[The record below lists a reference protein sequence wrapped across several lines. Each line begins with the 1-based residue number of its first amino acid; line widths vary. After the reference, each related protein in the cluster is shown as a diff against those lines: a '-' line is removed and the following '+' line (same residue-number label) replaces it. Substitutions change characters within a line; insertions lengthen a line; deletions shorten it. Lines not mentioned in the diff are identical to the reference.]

1 MRTVRIETFGCKVNQ
16 YESEYMAEQLEK
28 AGYTVLPAGEASYYI
43 INSCVVTQEVEK
55 KVKRLVKSIRRKNR
69 DAKIILT
76 GCFAQLFPEE
86 AKKLPVNMVLGI
98 SEKKNIVDHLLSLNG
113 EQKLVVSAPDSPVY
127 EKVKGSF
134 EDRTRAY
141 IKVEDGCDNGCTYC
155 AIRFA
160 RGTKVRSKPLEL
172 FKEEFEKMVIKGYKE
187 IVITGVNL
195 GKYGK
200 DIGTTLVDLLKIV
213 EHVPGDYRVR
223 LSSLNVEDITDEL
236 VEVFRDNPR
245 LCPHLHISVQSG
257 SDRVLKRMG
266 RRYSSSDFL
275 KVVEKLRSINPD
287 FSITTDIIVGFPGE
301 TDEDFLKTVKLLEEV
316 EFSRVHIFRYS
327 PRPGTPASTFS
338 DAVPEHKK
346 KERLNILKEKAKE
359 VSHRYKRRM
368 VNKKRRVL
376 AEWYIAKGV
385 LSGYDEYYVKHE
397 FVGDGIGVFHNV
409 RVKSLSE
416 EGVISCRVDLA
427 ERAVHS
433 RG

>member
-1 MRTVRIETFGCKVNQ
+1 M
-16 YESEYMAEQLEK
+16 
-28 AGYTVLPAGEASYYI
+28 
-43 INSCVVTQEVEK
+43 
-55 KVKRLVKSIRRKNR
+55 
-69 DAKIILT
+69 
-76 GCFAQLFPEE
+76 
-86 AKKLPVNMVLGI
+86 
-98 SEKKNIVDHLLSLNG
+98 
-113 EQKLVVSAPDSPVY
+113 
-127 EKVKGSF
+127 
-134 EDRTRAY
+134 
-141 IKVEDGCDNGCTYC
+141 
-155 AIRFA
+155 
-160 RGTKVRSKPLEL
+160 
-172 FKEEFEKMVIKGYKE
+172 
-187 IVITGVNL
+187 
-195 GKYGK
+195 
-200 DIGTTLVDLLKIV
+200 
-213 EHVPGDYRVR
+213 
-223 LSSLNVEDITDEL
+223 
-236 VEVFRDNPR
+236 
-245 LCPHLHISVQSG
+245 
-257 SDRVLKRMG
+257 
-266 RRYSSSDFL
+266 
-275 KVVEKLRSINPD
+275 
-287 FSITTDIIVGFPGE
+287 
-301 TDEDFLKTVKLLEEV
+301 KLLEEV